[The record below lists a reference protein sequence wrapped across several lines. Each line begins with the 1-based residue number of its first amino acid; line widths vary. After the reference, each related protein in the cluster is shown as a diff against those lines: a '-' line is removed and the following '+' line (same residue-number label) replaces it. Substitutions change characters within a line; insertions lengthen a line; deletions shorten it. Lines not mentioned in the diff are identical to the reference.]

1 MKNMKLEWKRG
12 DWAAYFGLMT
22 NNLTNLLTMM
32 GLLIFVVGIP
42 KEIVYGRIA
51 PAFGL
56 AVLVASLCYTWFG
69 LQMARATGRT
79 DVTALPSGPSAPS
92 IFTVT
97 FLVLMPVYQQ
107 TGDADFAIQIGLVWC
122 FVEAMILAGGS
133 FLGET
138 IRKMIPRTVLLSCL
152 SGLGLLLLAMNPMLQ
167 AFEAPTVSFIVL
179 LLIFI
184 NWFGKKPI
192 FARIP
197 TGLLLLIAGTLLAW
211 ISGLQSPDAIKA
223 SMSSFGFNPPEV
235 HVDSFMQG
243 LPHALPY
250 LASAVPLGLANYI
263 FDLENIES
271 AHAAGDEYPTRKV
284 MLANG
289 LASMLGCLMGNPFPV
304 TVYVGHPGWKAM
316 GASIGYT
323 LASGVTMFIVPLFG
337 LGAFM
342 LAIIPMTAIVPI
354 LVFIGV
360 VTANQVVRETPKVEV
375 PVIFICLFPWIANWA
390 LTMMNSV
397 MSAAG
402 TSAAKIGTDVL
413 HSKGIYYEGLMHLG
427 NGAPLASMLWGC
439 IAIFAILNKPLRGA
453 VAAAGGALLAL
464 FGVIHETGHARYEQN
479 LPRAWA
485 GQPVALARST
495 AIHESQSLF
504 FEMQLGRSD
513 AFLKHLLP
521 AVHARF
527 GSQAAF
533 SEENFIA
540 WNQRVKPG
548 YIRVDA
554 DEVSYPAHVVL
565 RYEIERAL
573 INGEI
578 EVDDIPALWDEKMQ
592 AWLGLSTKDNYRNGC
607 MQDIHW
613 TDGGF
618 GYFPSY
624 TLGAMYAAQLFHAAK
639 TALPGLQ
646 ASIAG
651 GDFSALF
658 DWLRQNIWQHGSRFS
673 TSQLITQATGE
684 DLNIRYF
691 REHLTSRYL

>member
-56 AVLVASLCYTWFG
+56 AVLAGSICYAWFG
-69 LQMARATGRT
+69 MQMARQTGRT

-107 TGDADFAIQIGLVWC
+107 TGDAEFAIQIGLVWC

-192 FARIP
+192 FAKIP
-197 TGLLLLIAGTLLAW
+197 TGLLLLIAGTALAW
-211 ISGLQSPDAIKA
+211 ISGLQSPEAIKA
-223 SMSSFGFNPPEV
+223 SMSSFGFNPPQV
-235 HVDSFMQG
+235 HVEGFLQG

-323 LASGVTMFIVPLFG
+323 LASGVPCSSCRFW
-337 LGAFM
+337 
-342 LAIIPMTAIVPI
+342 
-354 LVFIGV
+354 
-360 VTANQVVRETPKVEV
+360 
-375 PVIFICLFPWIANWA
+375 CL
-390 LTMMNSV
+390 
-397 MSAAG
+397 SAWSPP
-402 TSAAKIGTDVL
+402 TR
-413 HSKGIYYEGLMHLG
+413 
-427 NGAPLASMLWGC
+427 W
-439 IAIFAILNKPLRGA
+439 
-453 VAAAGGALLAL
+453 
-464 FGVIHETGHARYEQN
+464 
-479 LPRAWA
+479 
-485 GQPVALARST
+485 
-495 AIHESQSLF
+495 
-504 FEMQLGRSD
+504 
-513 AFLKHLLP
+513 
-521 AVHARF
+521 
-527 GSQAAF
+527 
-533 SEENFIA
+533 
-540 WNQRVKPG
+540 
-548 YIRVDA
+548 
-554 DEVSYPAHVVL
+554 
-565 RYEIERAL
+565 
-573 INGEI
+573 
-578 EVDDIPALWDEKMQ
+578 
-592 AWLGLSTKDNYRNGC
+592 
-607 MQDIHW
+607 
-613 TDGGF
+613 
-618 GYFPSY
+618 
-624 TLGAMYAAQLFHAAK
+624 
-639 TALPGLQ
+639 
-646 ASIAG
+646 
-651 GDFSALF
+651 
-658 DWLRQNIWQHGSRFS
+658 
-673 TSQLITQATGE
+673 
-684 DLNIRYF
+684 
-691 REHLTSRYL
+691 

>member
-1 MKNMKLEWKRG
+1 M
-12 DWAAYFGLMT
+12 
-22 NNLTNLLTMM
+22 
-32 GLLIFVVGIP
+32 
-42 KEIVYGRIA
+42 
-51 PAFGL
+51 
-56 AVLVASLCYTWFG
+56 ASVCYAWFG
-69 LQMARATGRT
+69 LQMARQTGRN

-197 TGLLLLIAGTLLAW
+197 TGLLLLIAGTALAW
-211 ISGLQSPDAIKA
+211 ISGLQSPEAIKA

-235 HVDSFMQG
+235 HIDSFMQG

-304 TVYVGHPGWKAM
+304 TVYVGHAGWKAM

-397 MSAAG
+397 MGAAG
-402 TSAAKIGTDVL
+402 TNAAKIGTDVL

-439 IAIFAILNKPLRGA
+439 IAIFAIINKPLRGA
-453 VAAAGGALLAL
+453 IAAAVGALLAL
-464 FGVIHETGHARYEQN
+464 FGVIHA
-479 LPRAWA
+479 
-485 GQPVALARST
+485 PVVGFAEGSSLTFVLAYLMMSGM
-495 AIHESQSLF
+495 F
-504 FEMQLGRSD
+504 VV
-513 AFLKHLLP
+513 KHVLDS
-521 AVHARF
+521 RE
-527 GSQAAF
+527 AASAAAPV
-533 SEENFIA
+533 SEA
-540 WNQRVKPG
+540 
-548 YIRVDA
+548 
-554 DEVSYPAHVVL
+554 
-565 RYEIERAL
+565 
-573 INGEI
+573 
-578 EVDDIPALWDEKMQ
+578 
-592 AWLGLSTKDNYRNGC
+592 
-607 MQDIHW
+607 
-613 TDGGF
+613 
-618 GYFPSY
+618 
-624 TLGAMYAAQLFHAAK
+624 
-639 TALPGLQ
+639 
-646 ASIAG
+646 
-651 GDFSALF
+651 
-658 DWLRQNIWQHGSRFS
+658 
-673 TSQLITQATGE
+673 
-684 DLNIRYF
+684 
-691 REHLTSRYL
+691 

>member
-1 MKNMKLEWKRG
+1 
-12 DWAAYFGLMT
+12 
-22 NNLTNLLTMM
+22 
-32 GLLIFVVGIP
+32 
-42 KEIVYGRIA
+42 
-51 PAFGL
+51 
-56 AVLVASLCYTWFG
+56 
-69 LQMARATGRT
+69 
-79 DVTALPSGPSAPS
+79 
-92 IFTVT
+92 
-97 FLVLMPVYQQ
+97 MPVYQQ

-439 IAIFAILNKPLRGA
+439 IAIFAIINKPLRGA

-464 FGVIHETGHARYEQN
+464 FGVIHAPVVGFAEGSSLMFVTAYLMMGGMFVVKHVLDISVNPPLPVGEGQGEGAR
-479 LPRAWA
+479 
-485 GQPVALARST
+485 T
-495 AIHESQSLF
+495 
-504 FEMQLGRSD
+504 
-513 AFLKHLLP
+513 HLLK
-521 AVHARF
+521 
-527 GSQAAF
+527 
-533 SEENFIA
+533 E
-540 WNQRVKPG
+540 
-548 YIRVDA
+548 
-554 DEVSYPAHVVL
+554 
-565 RYEIERAL
+565 
-573 INGEI
+573 
-578 EVDDIPALWDEKMQ
+578 
-592 AWLGLSTKDNYRNGC
+592 TK
-607 MQDIHW
+607 
-613 TDGGF
+613 
-618 GYFPSY
+618 
-624 TLGAMYAAQLFHAAK
+624 
-639 TALPGLQ
+639 
-646 ASIAG
+646 
-651 GDFSALF
+651 
-658 DWLRQNIWQHGSRFS
+658 
-673 TSQLITQATGE
+673 
-684 DLNIRYF
+684 
-691 REHLTSRYL
+691 